1 MRQPGEDSRNA
12 QEGGFEEKNVKNPVR
27 PRTRLGRNQ
36 CHMRTKI
43 KTILFYERK
52 KKTKGKRR
60 DEEYFS

>member
-52 KKTKGKRR
+52 KKR
-60 DEEYFS
+60 